1 MAGMDTHQTFQQKGD
16 EDEIT
21 VVYCGSKSRRWVFR
35 DMTTIAQGK
44 ETESNVEENPVSYQH
59 AKEIC

>member
-1 MAGMDTHQTFQQKGD
+1 MDAHQKIQKKDD

-21 VVYCGSKSRRWVFR
+21 VAYCGSKSRRWVFR

-44 ETESNVEENPVSYQH
+44 ETENDVEENPVSYQH